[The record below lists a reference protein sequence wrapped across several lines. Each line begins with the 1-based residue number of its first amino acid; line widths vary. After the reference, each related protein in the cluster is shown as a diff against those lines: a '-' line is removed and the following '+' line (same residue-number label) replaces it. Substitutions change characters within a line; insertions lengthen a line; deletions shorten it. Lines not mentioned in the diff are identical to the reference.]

1 VGVKLVPDPGD
12 QVAQA
17 VALALKQ
24 ARVDLLSHPVEHES
38 AWRQAAFAEGVERG
52 TEP

>member
-1 VGVKLVPDPGD
+1 MGVKLVPDPGD
-12 QVAQA
+12 QVAEA
-17 VALALKQ
+17 VARALKQ
-24 ARVDLLSHPVEHES
+24 ARVDLSSRPVQHVS